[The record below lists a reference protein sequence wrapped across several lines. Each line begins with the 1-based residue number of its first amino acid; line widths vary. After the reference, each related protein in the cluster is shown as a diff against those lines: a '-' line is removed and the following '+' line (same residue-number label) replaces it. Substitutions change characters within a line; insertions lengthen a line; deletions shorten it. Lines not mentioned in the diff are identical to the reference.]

1 MSMITLSHQPAGSP
15 APSLPNDN
23 RQAEFHAF
31 VREKGR
37 EAALGK
43 DALPGLAIG
52 FVRAVYDGVEDPAKD
67 ANGEDAA
74 TRIFK
79 MHCAAEGKKAFHDRS
94 KASQKVQISKFKQL
108 QNAAANPKWDFVDV
122 LNRGVTIRQ
131 TAIDD
136 EIDVKSP
143 FPAYVDLAREQLKWD
158 DELDDAMIFAVITKT
173 ESTKEV
179 TVEGQL
185 KKAAKILEDLIT
197 GEKHPGVQDTSAET
211 HAASE
216 AITTRIN
223 EIIKLQT
230 EREALEKALAAGY
243 VLNDDGSLHMPAAT
257 N

>member
-1 MSMITLSHQPAGSP
+1 
-15 APSLPNDN
+15 
-23 RQAEFHAF
+23 
-31 VREKGR
+31 
-37 EAALGK
+37 
-43 DALPGLAIG
+43 
-52 FVRAVYDGVEDPAKD
+52 
-67 ANGEDAA
+67 
-74 TRIFK
+74 
-79 MHCAAEGKKAFHDRS
+79 
-94 KASQKVQISKFKQL
+94 
-108 QNAAANPKWDFVDV
+108 
-122 LNRGVTIRQ
+122 
-131 TAIDD
+131 
-136 EIDVKSP
+136 
-143 FPAYVDLAREQLKWD
+143 
-158 DELDDAMIFAVITKT
+158 MIFAVITKT

-197 GEKHPGVQDTSAET
+197 GEKYPGVQDTSAET

>member
-1 MSMITLSHQPAGSP
+1 MITLSHQPAGSP
-15 APSLPNDN
+15 AAIPNDT
-23 RQAEFHAF
+23 REAEFDAF
-31 VREKGR
+31 TREKGR
-37 EAALGK
+37 DDAMGNEA
-43 DALPGLAIG
+43 LASWSIG
-52 FVRAVYDGVEDPAKD
+52 FVRVISDGVVGPAKD

-74 TRIFK
+74 TRKFK
-79 MHCAAEGKKAFHDRS
+79 LYCSAKGKKAFHDRS
-94 KASQKVQISKFKQL
+94 EGSQKAQASKIRQL

-122 LNRGVTIRQ
+122 LNRAVTIRQ

-136 EIDVKSP
+136 GIDVKSP
-143 FPAYVDLAREQLKWD
+143 FPAYVDVAREQLKYD
-158 DELDDAMIFAVITKT
+158 DELDDAMIFAAVTKT
-173 ESTKEV
+173 ESTREV

-197 GEKHPGVQDTSAET
+197 GEKYPGVQDTSAET

-243 VLNDDGSLHMPAAT
+243 VLNDDGSLSLPQA
-257 N
+257 